1 MKGSQTLDSKVSPI
15 DSCDTTGSLS
25 KEKNLISIQNDED
38 KANGKE
44 EPITTILSSR
54 GTEVKVWADFD
65 DAMDL
70 ADKAKDLELT
80 DDDDK
85 KLVRKIDVHMFP
97 LMSLLYAIQFMD
109 KTSNGNAAIM
119 GLITDLKMVGDQY
132 SWASSAFYFGYLGG
146 LFVLPMLLQK
156 SKYFM
161 KTLAAIIILW
171 GIVLTVHAAPN
182 VNFAS
187 FVFLRCLL
195 GFLESAITPAFTI
208 ITAQY
213 WKKEEHFL
221 RICIWFGFNGFG
233 AIWGCSIAYGLFI
246 RANIYSIPA
255 WKIVFIINGCITIF
269 VGILM
274 IFILPDAPQKA
285 WFLSKREKLLLV
297 LRIKGN
303 QQGFGNHHIKKKQI
317 WEALRD
323 PRTWLYF
330 FYAVSAAIPNGGITN
345 FQTILL
351 KSDFGYT
358 TKQTLVISIAI
369 SFLSWLGV
377 PLFGYA
383 SQFCVKKK
391 LKFFGSSLIWSIISL
406 VIVLVGVC
414 LLAFFESSKQ
424 GRLAGLIL
432 VLLSPV
438 ALICVLANISANC
451 LGYTK
456 KWTATSITLVGYCAG
471 NIAGPHTFIAAQAPH
486 YQGAK
491 VTLVV
496 CFAAGIALLTALYS
510 LNLSENKRRDRYA
523 KETSEENK
531 IQNIEFADLTD
542 FENPMFR
549 YTL

>member
-1 MKGSQTLDSKVSPI
+1 MKDQVKVDCAPSPVE
-15 DSCDTTGSLS
+15 SCDSNGSLS
-25 KEKNLISIQNDED
+25 LEKNHGGAPLHNDESED
-38 KANGKE
+38 
-44 EPITTILSSR
+44 EPIQTILSAR
-54 GTEVKVWADFD
+54 GKPVKVWADFD

-70 ADKAKDLELT
+70 ADKASDLELT
-80 DDDDK
+80 PEEDK
-85 KLVRKIDVHMFP
+85 KLCRKIDLHMFP
-97 LMSLLYAIQFMD
+97 LMSLLYAIQYMD

-146 LFVLPMLLQK
+146 LFVLPPLLQK

-171 GIVLTVHAAPN
+171 GMVLTVHAAPN

-195 GFLESAITPAFTI
+195 GFLESAITPAFTV

-213 WKKEEHFL
+213 WRKEEHFL

-246 RANIYSIPA
+246 RADVYSIPA
-255 WKIVFIINGCITIF
+255 WKIVFIVNGCITVF
-269 VGILM
+269 VGFLM
-274 IFILPDAPQKA
+274 LFILPDAPQKA
-285 WFLSKREKLLLV
+285 WFLSKREKLLLI

-303 QQGFGNHHIKKKQI
+303 QQGFGNHHIKKHQI
-317 WEALRD
+317 WEAFRD
-323 PRTWLYF
+323 LRTWIYF
-330 FYAVSAAIPNGGITN
+330 FYAISASIPNGGITN

-351 KSDFGYT
+351 HGDFEYT

-369 SFLSWLGV
+369 SFVSWLGV

-383 SQFCVKKK
+383 SSYYLKKK
-391 LKFFGSSLIWSIISL
+391 SKYLGSCLIWSIISL
-406 VIVLVGVC
+406 VIVLLGVC
-414 LLAFFESSKQ
+414 LLAFLESSKQ
-424 GRLAGLIL
+424 GRLAGLVFI
-432 VLLSPV
+432 LLSPV
-438 ALICVLANISANC
+438 ALISVLANISANT

-456 KWTATSITLVGYCAG
+456 KWTVMSIMLIGYCAG
-471 NIAGPHTFIAAQAPH
+471 NIAGPHTFIESQAPH

-496 CFAAGIALLTALYS
+496 CFAVGIALLTGLYI
-510 LNLSENKRRDRYA
+510 LNVSENKKRDRYA
-523 KETSEENK
+523 MENTMEENA

-542 FENPMFR
+542 FENPLFR